1 MLSFPPVVSSLQ
13 RRGISGSK
21 LSMVFKVRCSG
32 VRAVSSFI
40 LLGVLLLSVV
50 AAFYLRLISGSEIG
64 INWDTGLYYN
74 GAYRV
79 FLGQRP
85 HVDFS
90 QVTGSLVSY
99 IGALGFYVGGLSS
112 YGYECGVALF
122 CALVVGQ
129 SQVFYLLLGRVA
141 GLSMPRSLILA
152 ILCTVYSAP
161 MICSGT
167 MLSYGFDKAH
177 TGLYNKI
184 GQYLLVQILIA
195 QVFIAHVVSRPNHH
209 IVPKKLTTAL
219 FLCVGVFGA
228 MCCVTKVSYAGLACI
243 LVGASVGHF
252 VFTSGLK
259 HLRATPQGMSQ
270 LYSVRRWTSWFWECV
285 RSALLP
291 VLVGLVP
298 SLVLLVHW
306 DFYFEGI
313 IRDFNIAISA
323 KAQRGLPEIYGA
335 MFKYGWC
342 YFSLAL
348 SGLLF
353 LLREFFLGA
362 LSLVWFL
369 FASPLISYAT
379 GQPPAFEE
387 FGVVLFPI
395 GLRFLLLLP
404 KTSGA
409 LARVGS
415 IALGL
420 TLISVSVYKG
430 HVFAYRD
437 LWRGLTQTG
446 DLRPSAVVAAMK
458 ARSDYVDHNFVIP
471 VFNDTD
477 RLLQRCPELKGESFI
492 FIDAPDLYSIVRA
505 LPMTN
510 DTPIYW
516 HHGFSFHERHAYFQ
530 RPNFFQGV
538 GVIAVQREIHF
549 PTVSKFYE
557 LYQEKLKDMPKVQ
570 IGESMFFYSG
580 SSAVGKKCFESIP
593 MGDQL
598 L

>member
-1 MLSFPPVVSSLQ
+1 MGKAEESWVLNPYGTRGHLCYRFQRSALPVSVESVAGLTIYGVQGSLL
-13 RRGISGSK
+13 RRPRRERFQ
-21 LSMVFKVRCSG
+21 LAR
-32 VRAVSSFI
+32 
-40 LLGVLLLSVV
+40 VLLLSAV
-50 AAFYLRLISGSEIG
+50 AAFHLRLISAAQIG

-122 CALVVGQ
+122 CALVVGV
-129 SQVFYLLLGRVA
+129 SQVLYLLLGRLV
-141 GLSMPRSLILA
+141 GFSVPRSLLLA
-152 ILCTVYSAP
+152 ILCTVYTAP

-195 QVFIAHVVSRPNHH
+195 QVFIAAVVSGPSSGM
-209 IVPKKLTTAL
+209 VSKKMMTAIFFCL
-219 FLCVGVFGA
+219 GVFGA

-243 LVGASVGHF
+243 LVGASVVHF
-252 VFTSGLK
+252 VFTAGLQ
-259 HLRATPQGMSQ
+259 HLGATPQGMSQ
-270 LYSVRRWTSWFWECV
+270 LYSVRGWFEWFVKCARW
-285 RSALLP
+285 ALIP

-298 SLVLLVHW
+298 SLLLLAHW
-306 DFYFEGI
+306 DFYVEGVV
-313 IRDFNIAISA
+313 RDFNIAISA
-323 KAQRGLPEIYGA
+323 KAQRSLPDIYGA
-335 MFKYGWC
+335 MFTYRWY

-353 LLREFFLGA
+353 LLREFFLGSLA
-362 LSLVWFL
+362 LFWFL

-395 GLRFLLLLP
+395 GVRFLLLLP
-404 KTSGA
+404 KTNGA
-409 LARVGS
+409 LARFGG
-415 IALGL
+415 IAIGL
-420 TLISVSVYKG
+420 LLISVSVYKG
-430 HVFAYRD
+430 HTFAYRD
-437 LWRGLTQTG
+437 LWRGISQTG
-446 DLRPSAVVAAMK
+446 DLRPSAVLSAMK
-458 ARSDYVDHNFVIP
+458 ARSDYIDSNFVIP
-471 VFNDTD
+471 IFGDTD
-477 RLLQRCPELKGESFI
+477 RLLQRCPELRGESFI

-516 HHGFSFHERHAYFQ
+516 HHGFSFHEKHAYFQ
-530 RPNFFQGV
+530 RAKFFQGS
-538 GVIAVQREIHF
+538 E
-549 PTVSKFYE
+549 
-557 LYQEKLKDMPKVQ
+557 
-570 IGESMFFYSG
+570 
-580 SSAVGKKCFESIP
+580 
-593 MGDQL
+593 
-598 L
+598 